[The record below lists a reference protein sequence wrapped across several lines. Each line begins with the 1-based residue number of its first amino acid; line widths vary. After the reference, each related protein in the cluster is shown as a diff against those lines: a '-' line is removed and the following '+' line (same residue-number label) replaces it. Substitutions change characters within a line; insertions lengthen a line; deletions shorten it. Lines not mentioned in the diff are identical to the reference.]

1 MPQPSRTKNRD
12 NAGSKA
18 PAEAK
23 LRSTRDLLLDAAE
36 SAFAAHGFHG
46 VPLRLVANRAGQ
58 KLGTLSYH
66 FKTKDD
72 LFRAVVARR
81 AEVLFGELAAILSAE
96 ENPGIE
102 LLVDAFL
109 RPFVDRIEEGDPGWR
124 HYPRILAEISQD
136 PDWGELVDD
145 LFGEAGRAYI
155 VLIQKAVPG
164 LSHDN
169 AVRGYAHMLAG
180 MFGFFST
187 AGLIDRLSGGSLRG
201 TALRENLPDFVRF
214 VVGGIRALAEQ

>member
-1 MPQPSRTKNRD
+1 MPQPVRSKGRAASSRKTS
-12 NAGSKA
+12 ATEQ
-18 PAEAK
+18 PPTTPEM
-23 LRSTRDLLLDAAE
+23 LLDAAE

-46 VPLRLVANRAGQ
+46 VPLRLVADRAGQ

-81 AEVLFGELAAILSAE
+81 AKVLFDELGTIL
-96 ENPGIE
+96 GIVQDPSIE
-102 LLVDAFL
+102 QLVDAFL
-109 RPFVDRIEEGDPGWR
+109 RPFVDRIEGGEPGWR

-136 PDWGELVDD
+136 PDWGDLVED
-145 LFGEAGRAYI
+145 LFGEGGRAFI
-155 VLIQKAVPG
+155 LRIEAAVPG
-164 LSHDN
+164 LSHEN

-187 AGLIDRLSGGSLRG
+187 SGLIDRLSDGHLSGA
-201 TALRENLPDFVRF
+201 ALRENLPHFVRY
-214 VVGGIRALAEQ
+214 VSGGIRALAQE

>member
-1 MPQPSRTKNRD
+1 MPQPTRTKTRD
-12 NAGSKA
+12 VAAGEK
-18 PAEAK
+18 PT
-23 LRSTRDLLLDAAE
+23 STRQALLDAAE

-46 VPLRLVANRAGQ
+46 VPLRLVADLAGQ

-81 AEVLFGELAAILSAE
+81 SEVLFGELAAIVAAE
-96 ENPGIE
+96 SDPGIE

-109 RPFVDRIEEGDPGWR
+109 RPFVDRIEEGEPGWR
-124 HYPRILAEISQD
+124 HYPRILADISQD
-136 PDWGELVDD
+136 PAWGDLVDD
-145 LFGEAGRAYI
+145 LFGRASRNYIELIEA
-155 VLIQKAVPG
+155 AVPG
-164 LSHDN
+164 LSHEN

-187 AGLIDRLSGGSLRG
+187 AGLIDRLSGGRLHG
-201 TALRENLPDFVRF
+201 TALRENLPHFVRY
-214 VVGGIRALAEQ
+214 VVGGIRALVKE

>member
-1 MPQPSRTKNRD
+1 MPKLIRKKNRAVGGKTP
-12 NAGSKA
+12 AGD
-18 PAEAK
+18 K
-23 LRSTRDLLLDAAE
+23 LPSTRDSLLDAAE
-36 SAFAAHGFHG
+36 IAFAAHGFDG
-46 VPLRLVANRAGQ
+46 VPLRLVAERAGQ

-81 AEVLFGELAAILSAE
+81 AEVLFAELASILSAE
-96 ENPGIE
+96 QDPGIE

-109 RPFVDRIEEGDPGWR
+109 RPFVDRIEEGEPGWR
-124 HYPRILAEISQD
+124 HYARILADISQD
-136 PDWGELVDD
+136 PAWGDLVED
-145 LFGEAGRAYI
+145 LFGEASRAYI
-155 VLIQKAVPG
+155 LLIEKAVPG
-164 LSHDN
+164 LSHEN

-187 AGLIDRLSGGSLRG
+187 SGLIDRLSGGSLRG
-201 TALRENLPDFVRF
+201 TALRENLPHFARY